1 LAIPP
6 RLLRHNERG
15 GKRTAKRARAQA
27 VLTSIPQTARQQGK
41 NPLDRLIALL
51 VGKDPAKILD
61 LVPPTREIPQDS
73 SPGPPPRRVRARDPL
88 ELVALYAVPKAVDGT
103 QVSVQP

>member
-1 LAIPP
+1 
-6 RLLRHNERG
+6 LRPLVVARKNWG
-15 GKRTAKRARAQA
+15 GNRTAKGARAQA
-27 VLTSIPQTARQQGK
+27 VLTSILQTARQQGK

-73 SPGPPPRRVRARDPL
+73 SPGPPPRKVRARDPL